1 MKVEKRTNQSNSRV
15 PIARQPRWGRSSFVI
30 TALIGL
36 AMATANAGLVRAQ
49 YVYPQKGQSPQQ
61 QQRDENECSNW
72 ATQQTGYRPSGSSGS
87 DGGIIS
93 NRALRGAARGAGIGA
108 IGGAI
113 GGNAGTGAAVG
124 AAVGGITGGIR
135 NHDEK
140 AQRNEFD
147 RAFASCMQGRG
158 YTVN

>member
-1 MKVEKRTNQSNSRV
+1 MNGKKIADQS
-15 PIARQPRWGRSSFVI
+15 IVI
-30 TALIGL
+30 TASI
-36 AMATANAGLVRAQ
+36 AIAIATINAGSAIAQ
-49 YVYPQKGQSPQQ
+49 YVYPQQGQSPQQ

-87 DGGIIS
+87 SGGIIS
-93 NRALRGAARGAGIGA
+93 DRALRGAARGAGIGA

-113 GGNAGTGAAVG
+113 GGSAGTGAAVG

-135 NHDEK
+135 HHDEK
-140 AQRNEFD
+140 AQRKNFD
-147 RAFASCMQGRG
+147 RAFASCMGGRG